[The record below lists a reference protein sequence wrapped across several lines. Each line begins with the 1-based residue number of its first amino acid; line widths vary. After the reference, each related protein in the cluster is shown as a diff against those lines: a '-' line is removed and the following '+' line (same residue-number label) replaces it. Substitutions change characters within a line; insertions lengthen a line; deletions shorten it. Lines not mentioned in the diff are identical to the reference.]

1 MCGIAGILAVRG
13 SPAINR
19 GLLEAMNGSLAHR
32 GPDGAGC
39 HIEPEVGLAHRR
51 LSIIDLETGEQPMFN
66 EDGTVCIVFNGEI
79 YNFHSLVDELVA
91 LGHSFHTRSDTE
103 VIVHAWEQWGA
114 ECVTRFNGMFAFA
127 VWDRNRRTLFL
138 ARDRLG
144 IKPLYYALLPGGH
157 FVFGSEL
164 KALAQHP
171 EFPRQID
178 GTAVEDY
185 FTFGYVPEPK
195 TIYVGVYK
203 LSPGW
208 RLLRDLHAGRE
219 HLDQYWDLGYDRLG
233 EIPAESGALE
243 EELRQ
248 RLARAVQAEMIS
260 DVPLGAFLSGGVD
273 SSAVV
278 AMMAQAATGP
288 VKTCSIAVDEPAY
301 DESPFARQVAKLL
314 GTDHAEK
321 RVQVDDLTLLD
332 QLVRTYDEPYAD
344 SSAIPTYRLC
354 AATRSHVKV
363 ALSGD
368 GGDENFAGYRRYR
381 LFAGEE
387 AVRAVLPD
395 FIRAPLFGTLGRWY
409 PKLDWAPRYVRGKST
424 FQALARDS
432 AGAYLHA
439 VSIAPD
445 ELRAE
450 LYAPQF
456 RAELA
461 DYRSRDVFDRHL
473 KGREFPDT
481 LTMAQ
486 YLDFK
491 TYIPGDILTKVDR
504 ASMAHG
510 LEVRVPLLDHH
521 FVEWVARIPS
531 AMKLKRGEGKYIFK
545 KSLETILPDS
555 ILYRK
560 KMGFAVPLD
569 RWFRG
574 PLAGQVC
581 ALATSQNLLDT
592 GFFAPASLERI
603 VSRHLAGR
611 RDHSALIWALLMFD
625 GFVRQHA
632 AR

>member
-13 SPAINR
+13 SPGINR
-19 GLLEAMNGSLAHR
+19 DLLEAMNGRLAHR

-66 EDGTVCIVFNGEI
+66 EDGTVCVVFNGEI
-79 YNFHSLVDELVA
+79 YNFQPLVDELVA
-91 LGHSFHTRSDTE
+91 LGHHFHTRSDTE

-114 ECVTRFNGMFAFA
+114 DCVARFNGMFAFA
-127 VWDRNRRTLFL
+127 IWDRNRRTLFL

-144 IKPLYYALLPGGH
+144 IKPLYYALLPGGQL
-157 FVFGSEL
+157 VFGSEL

-178 GTAVEDY
+178 ATAVEDY

-195 TIYVGVYK
+195 TIYAGVHK
-203 LSPGW
+203 LRPGW
-208 RLLRDLHAGRE
+208 RLLCDLREGRQ
-219 HLDQYWDLGYDRLG
+219 HLDQYWDLRYDRVG
-233 EIPAESGALE
+233 DIPADPRALE
-243 EELRQ
+243 AELRE
-248 RLARAVQAEMIS
+248 RLSRAVRAEMIA

-278 AMMAQAATGP
+278 AMMAKAATGP

-301 DESPFARQVAKLL
+301 DESAYARQVAELL
-314 GTDHAEK
+314 HTDHADK
-321 RVQVDDLTLLD
+321 RVKVDDLTLLD
-332 QLVRTYDEPYAD
+332 QLVDTYDEPYAD
-344 SSAIPTYRLC
+344 SSAVPTYRLC
-354 AATRSHVKV
+354 AATREHVKV

-368 GGDENFAGYRRYR
+368 GGDENFAGYRRYK
-381 LFAGEE
+381 LFAAEE
-387 AVRAVLPD
+387 AIRAVVPGVL
-395 FIRAPLFGTLGRWY
+395 RRPLFGALGRWY

-424 FQALARDS
+424 FQALGRDS

-450 LYAPQF
+450 LYSSGF
-456 RAELA
+456 KAELA
-461 DYRSRDVFDRHL
+461 GYRSREVFDEYLRD
-473 KGREFPDT
+473 RDFPDT

-531 AMKLKRGEGKYIFK
+531 AQKLRRGEGKYVFK
-545 KSLETILPDS
+545 KSLEGDLPDS

-574 PLAGQVC
+574 PLAAQMK
-581 ALATSQNLLDT
+581 ALATSPHLLGT
-592 GFFAPASLERI
+592 GFFSPGSLER
-603 VSRHLAGR
+603 VVNRHLAGR
-611 RDHSALIWALLMFD
+611 RDHSAVLWALLMFD
-625 GFVRQHA
+625 GFIRQHV

>member
-1 MCGIAGILAVRG
+1 MCGIAGILVVRG
-13 SPAINR
+13 SPGINR
-19 GLLEAMNGSLAHR
+19 DLLEDMNGRLAHR

-66 EDGTVCIVFNGEI
+66 EDGTVCVVFNGEI
-79 YNFHSLVDELVA
+79 YNFKPLVDELIA
-91 LGHSFHTRSDTE
+91 LGHSFHTHSDTE
-103 VIVHAWEQWGA
+103 VIVHAWEQWGP
-114 ECVTRFNGMFAFA
+114 ECVARFNGMFAFA
-127 VWDRNRRTLFL
+127 IWDRNRRTLFL

-144 IKPLYYALLPGGH
+144 IKPLYYAELPGGH
-157 FVFGSEL
+157 LIFGSEL
-164 KALAQHP
+164 KALARHP
-171 EFPRQID
+171 EFPRRID

-195 TIYVGVYK
+195 TIYAGVNK
-203 LSPGW
+203 LHPGW
-208 RLLRDLHAGRE
+208 SLLHDLRE
-219 HLDQYWDLGYDRLG
+219 KRQTLNQYWDLRYDRVG
-233 EIPAESGALE
+233 EVPAAQGELE
-243 EELRQ
+243 AELRE
-248 RLARAVQAEMIS
+248 RLSLAVRAEMIA

-278 AMMAQAATGP
+278 AMMSGAATGP

-301 DESPFARQVAKLL
+301 DESAYARQVAELL
-314 GTDHAEK
+314 RTDHADK

-332 QLVRTYDEPYAD
+332 QLVETYDEPYAD
-344 SSAIPTYRLC
+344 SSAVPTYRLC
-354 AATRSHVKV
+354 GATREHVKV

-368 GGDENFAGYRRYR
+368 GGDENFAGYRRYK
-381 LFAGEE
+381 LFAAEE
-387 AVRAVLPD
+387 AVRGVVPG
-395 FIRAPLFGTLGRWY
+395 FIRQPLFGLLGSWY
-409 PKLDWAPRYVRGKST
+409 PKLDWAPRFVRGKST

-439 VSIAPD
+439 ISIAPD
-445 ELRAE
+445 DLRKE
-450 LYAPQF
+450 LYSPGFQK
-456 RAELA
+456 ELA
-461 DYRSRDVFDRHL
+461 GYQSREVFDGYLRG
-473 KGREFPDT
+473 KEFPDT

-510 LEVRVPLLDHH
+510 LEVRVPLLDHN

-531 AMKLKRGEGKYIFK
+531 ALKLRRGEGKYIFK
-545 KSLETILPDS
+545 KSLEADLPDS

-574 PLAGQVC
+574 PLQEKVRM
-581 ALATSQNLLDT
+581 LATSPHLMET
-592 GFFAPASLERI
+592 GFFAPGSLER
-603 VSRHLAGR
+603 VVNRHLSGR
-611 RDHSALIWALLMFD
+611 RDHSAVIWALLMFD
-625 GFVRQHA
+625 GFIRQHA

>member
-13 SPAINR
+13 SPGINR
-19 GLLEAMNGSLAHR
+19 DLLEAMNGRLAHR

-79 YNFHSLVDELVA
+79 YNFHPLVDELVA
-91 LGHSFHTRSDTE
+91 LGHRFHTRSDTE
-103 VIVHAWEQWGA
+103 VIVHAWEQWGP
-114 ECVTRFNGMFAFA
+114 ECVAHFNGMFAFA
-127 VWDRNRRTLFL
+127 IWDRNRRTLFL

-157 FVFGSEL
+157 FIFGSEL

-195 TIYVGVYK
+195 SIYAGVHK
-203 LSPGW
+203 LRPGW
-208 RLLRDLHAGRE
+208 WLLYDLREGRQQ
-219 HLDQYWDLGYDRLG
+219 LGQYWDLGYDHVG
-233 EIPAESGALE
+233 EVPADPRELE
-243 EELRQ
+243 AELRE
-248 RLARAVQAEMIS
+248 RLSRAVRAEMIA

-278 AMMAQAATGP
+278 AMMAEAATGP

-301 DESPFARQVAKLL
+301 DESEYARQVAGLL
-314 GTDHAEK
+314 GTDHADK
-321 RVQVDDLTLLD
+321 RVKVDDLTLLD
-332 QLVRTYDEPYAD
+332 RLVDTYDEPYAD
-344 SSAIPTYRLC
+344 SSAVPTYRLC
-354 AATRSHVKV
+354 AATREHVKV

-368 GGDENFAGYRRYR
+368 GGDENFAGYRRYK
-381 LFAGEE
+381 LFAAEE

-395 FIRAPLFGTLGRWY
+395 VLRKPLFGLLGSWY
-409 PKLDWAPRYVRGKST
+409 PKLDWAPRFVRGKST

-439 VSIAPD
+439 LSIAPD
-445 ELRAE
+445 ELRTE
-450 LYAPQF
+450 LYSPRF

-461 DYRSRDVFDRHL
+461 GYRSRTVYDDYLRG
-473 KGREFPDT
+473 KEFPDT

-521 FVEWVARIPS
+521 FIEWVARIPS
-531 AMKLKRGEGKYIFK
+531 ALKLRRGEGKYVFK
-545 KSLETILPDS
+545 KSLEKDLPDS

-574 PLAGQVC
+574 PLAAQVR
-581 ALATSQNLLDT
+581 ALATSPDLLAT
-592 GFFAPASLERI
+592 GFFAPEGLER
-603 VSRHLAGR
+603 VVARHLAGR
-611 RDHSALIWALLMFD
+611 RDHSAVIWALLMFD

>member
-1 MCGIAGILAVRG
+1 MCGIAGILVVRG

-19 GLLEAMNGSLAHR
+19 ELLEAMNGRLAHR

-39 HIEPEVGLAHRR
+39 HVEPEVGLAHRR

-66 EDGTVCIVFNGEI
+66 EDGTVCVVFNGEI
-79 YNFHSLVDELVA
+79 YNFQSLVDELLG
-91 LGHSFHTRSDTE
+91 LGHRFHTRSDTE
-103 VIVHAWEQWGA
+103 VIVHAWEQWGV
-114 ECVTRFNGMFAFA
+114 ECVSRFDGMFAFA
-127 VWDRNRRTLFL
+127 VWDRKRRTLFL

-144 IKPLYYALLPGGH
+144 IKPLYYAQLPGGQ
-157 FVFGSEL
+157 FIFGSEL
-164 KALAQHP
+164 KALARHP

-195 TIYVGVYK
+195 TIYAGVYK
-203 LSPGW
+203 LRPGW
-208 RLLRDLHAGRE
+208 RLLHDLRAGRE
-219 HLDQYWDLGYDRLG
+219 QLDQYWDLRYDSVG
-233 EIPAESGALE
+233 QVPADPRALE
-243 EELRQ
+243 EELLQ
-248 RLARAVQAEMIS
+248 RLGRAVRAELIS

-278 AMMAQAATGP
+278 AMMAQGATRP
-288 VKTCSIAVDEPAY
+288 VKTCSIGVEEPAY
-301 DESPFARQVAKLL
+301 DESRYARQVAELL
-314 GTDHAEK
+314 HTDHAEK
-321 RVQVDDLTLLD
+321 RVRVDDLSLLD
-332 QLVRTYDEPYAD
+332 QLVDTYDEPYAD

-354 AATRSHVKV
+354 AATREHVKV

-395 FIRAPLFGTLGRWY
+395 FIRAPLFGLLGRWY
-409 PKLDWAPRYVRGKST
+409 PKLDWAPRYLRGKNT

-445 ELRAE
+445 DLRAE
-450 LYAPQF
+450 LYSPRF
-456 RAELA
+456 RAEL
-461 DYRSRDVFDRHL
+461 DGYRSRAVFDRYL
-473 KGREFPDT
+473 AGRDFPDT

-521 FVEWVARIPS
+521 FIEWVARIPS
-531 AMKLKRGEGKYIFK
+531 ALKLKGGEGKYIFK
-545 KSLETILPDS
+545 KSLEKVLPHD

-574 PLAGQVC
+574 PLAGQVRT
-581 ALATSQNLLDT
+581 LATSNSLLAT
-592 GFFAPASLERI
+592 GFFAPDALER
-603 VSRHLAGR
+603 VVNRHLAGR
-611 RDHSALIWALLMFD
+611 RDHSAVIWALLMFD
-625 GFVRQHA
+625 GFLRRHQAH
-632 AR
+632 

>member
-13 SPAINR
+13 SPEI
-19 GLLEAMNGSLAHR
+19 NGSLLRTMIGRLEHR
-32 GPDGAGC
+32 GPDGSGC
-39 HIEPEVGLAHRR
+39 HVEPEVGLAHRR

-66 EDGTVCIVFNGEI
+66 EDGTVCVVFNGEI
-79 YNFHSLVDELVA
+79 YNFRTLVDELTG
-91 LGHSFHTRSDTE
+91 LGHRFRTHSDTE
-103 VIVHAWEQWGA
+103 VIVHAWEEWGV

-127 VWDRNRRTLFL
+127 VWDRNRRSLFL

-144 IKPLYYALLPGGH
+144 IKPLYYARLPGGH
-157 FVFGSEL
+157 LIFGSEL
-164 KALAQHP
+164 KALTVHP
-171 EFPRQID
+171 EFPKGID
-178 GTAVEDY
+178 PTAVEDY

-195 TIYVGVYK
+195 TIYAGVFK
-203 LSPGW
+203 LHPGW
-208 RLLRDLHAGRE
+208 RLLVDLRSGRE
-219 HLDQYWDLGYDRLG
+219 RLDQYWDLRYDSVG
-233 EIPAESGALE
+233 NIPAGIGDLQ
-243 EELRQ
+243 EEL
-248 RLARAVQAEMIS
+248 LARLETAVSAELIS

-278 AMMAQAATGP
+278 AMMGRTATGQ

-301 DESPFARQVAKLL
+301 DESAYARQVAGLL
-314 GTDHAEK
+314 GTEHTEK
-321 RVQVDDLTLLD
+321 SVRVDDLTLLEK
-332 QLVRTYDEPYAD
+332 LVGTYDEPYAD

-354 AATRSHVKV
+354 AATREHVKV

-368 GGDENFAGYRRYR
+368 GGDENFAGYRRYKM
-381 LFAGEE
+381 FAAEE
-387 AVRAVLPD
+387 SVRAALPD
-395 FIRAPLFGTLGRWY
+395 ALRKPLFGLLGRWY
-409 PKLDWAPRYVRGKST
+409 PKLDWAPRYVRGKNT

-445 ELRAE
+445 ELRSQ
-450 LYAPQF
+450 LYSTQLKT
-456 RAELA
+456 ELA
-461 DYRSRDVFDRHL
+461 GYSSRAVFDQYLR
-473 KGREFPDT
+473 GRDFPDT

-531 AMKLKRGEGKYIFK
+531 ALKLKRGEGKYIFK
-545 KSLETILPDS
+545 KSLEGILPDS
-555 ILYRK
+555 ILYRR
-560 KMGFAVPLD
+560 KMGFAVPVD

-574 PLAGQVC
+574 PLKAQVRE
-581 ALATSQNLLDT
+581 LATSSHLAST
-592 GFFAPASLERI
+592 GFFAPGSIEQV

-625 GFVRQHA
+625 GFIRQHL

>member
-13 SPAINR
+13 PTEIN
-19 GLLEAMNGSLAHR
+19 GALLRTMISRLEHR
-32 GPDGAGC
+32 GPDGSGW
-39 HIEPEVGLAHRR
+39 HVEPEVGLAHRR

-66 EDGTVCIVFNGEI
+66 EDGTVCVVFNGEI
-79 YNFHSLVDELVA
+79 YNFQSLAAELA
-91 LGHSFHTRSDTE
+91 GLGHRFRTHSDTE
-103 VIVHAWEQWGA
+103 VIVHAWEEWGK
-114 ECVTRFNGMFAFA
+114 ECVSRFNGMFAFA

-144 IKPLYYALLPGGH
+144 IKPLYYARLAGGH
-157 FVFGSEL
+157 LVFGSEL
-164 KALAQHP
+164 KALAAHP
-171 EFPRQID
+171 EFPREID
-178 GTAVEDY
+178 RTAVEDY

-195 TIYVGVYK
+195 TIYAGVCK
-203 LSPGW
+203 LHPGW
-208 RLLRDLHAGRE
+208 RLLVDLRSGRE
-219 HLDQYWDLGYDRLG
+219 HLDQYWDLRYDAVG
-233 EIPAESGALE
+233 DVPAGIGDLQD
-243 EELRQ
+243 EL
-248 RLARAVQAEMIS
+248 LARLETAVRAELIS

-278 AMMAQAATGP
+278 AMMTRAATGR
-288 VKTCSIAVDEPAY
+288 VKTSSIAVDEPAY
-301 DESPFARQVAKLL
+301 DESAFARQVASLL
-314 GTDHAEK
+314 GTDHTEK
-321 RVQVDDLTLLD
+321 SVRVDDLTLLD
-332 QLVRTYDEPYAD
+332 QLVQTYDEPYAD
-344 SSAIPTYRLC
+344 SSAIPTFRLC
-354 AATRSHVKV
+354 AATREHVKV

-381 LFAGEE
+381 MFAAEE
-387 AVRAVLPD
+387 AVRAALPD
-395 FIRAPLFGTLGRWY
+395 AIRKPVFGLLGRWY

-439 VSIAPD
+439 VSIAPE
-445 ELRAE
+445 ELRGE
-450 LYAPQF
+450 LYSAGF
-456 RAELA
+456 KTGLSGYSSRA
-461 DYRSRDVFDRHL
+461 VFDQYLR
-473 KGREFPDT
+473 GRDFPDT

-521 FVEWVARIPS
+521 FVEWVARIPT
-531 AMKLKRGEGKYIFK
+531 ALKLKRGEGKYIFK
-545 KSLETILPDS
+545 KSLEGMLPES
-555 ILYRK
+555 ILYRR

-574 PLAGQVC
+574 PLAAQVQELGTSTH
-581 ALATSQNLLDT
+581 LADT
-592 GFFAPASLERI
+592 GFFAPGSVQQI
-603 VSRHLAGR
+603 VARHLAGR

-625 GFVRQHA
+625 GFIRQHS

>member
-13 SPAINR
+13 SPEINR
-19 GLLEAMNGSLAHR
+19 TLLEAMNGRIAHR

-39 HIEPEVGLAHRR
+39 HVEREVGLAHRR

-66 EDGTVCIVFNGEI
+66 EDRTVCVVFNGEI
-79 YNFHSLVDELVA
+79 YNFSALVDELAA
-91 LGHSFHTRSDTE
+91 LGHRFHTRSDTE
-103 VIVHAWEQWGA
+103 VIVHAWEQWGT
-114 ECVTRFNGMFAFA
+114 ECVKRFDGMFAFA
-127 VWDRNRRTLFL
+127 LWDRNRRTLFL

-144 IKPLYYALLPGGH
+144 IKPLFYAELPGGH
-157 FVFGSEL
+157 LVFGSEL
-164 KALAQHP
+164 KALAEHP

-178 GTAVEDY
+178 PTAVEDY

-195 TIYVGVYK
+195 TIYAGVFK
-203 LSPGW
+203 LHPGW
-208 RLLRDLHAGRE
+208 SLLYDLRSGGQQ
-219 HLDQYWDLGYDRLG
+219 LSQYWDLRYDEVGDVPTDPRALQEELLARLG
-233 EIPAESGALE
+233 
-243 EELRQ
+243 
-248 RLARAVQAEMIS
+248 RAVRAEMIA

-288 VKTCSIAVDEPAY
+288 VKTCSIAVDEPAF
-301 DESPFARQVAKLL
+301 DESAFARQVAALL
-314 GTDHAEK
+314 GTDHAEN
-321 RVQVDDLTLLD
+321 RVKVDDLTLLD
-332 QLVRTYDEPYAD
+332 QLVDTYDEPYAD

-354 AATRSHVKV
+354 AATRQHVKV

-395 FIRAPLFGTLGRWY
+395 ALRSSLFGLLGRWY
-409 PKLDWAPRYVRGKST
+409 PKLDWAPRFVRGKST

-439 VSIAPD
+439 VSIAHD

-450 LYAPQF
+450 LYSPGLRTA
-456 RAELA
+456 LGG
-461 DYRSRDVFDRHL
+461 YRSREVFDQYLR
-473 KGREFPDT
+473 GRKFPNT

-531 AMKLKRGEGKYIFK
+531 ALKLKGGEGKYIFK
-545 KSLETILPDS
+545 KSLENILPES

-574 PLAGQVC
+574 PLAGQVR
-581 ALATSQNLLDT
+581 ALATSPNLLAA
-592 GFFAPASLERI
+592 GFFDPASLERI

-611 RDHSALIWALLMFD
+611 RDHSALIWSLLMFD
-625 GFVRQHA
+625 GFMRRHL